1 MAWLNEQI
9 GEKPTLRWEQMERDL
24 RVVDAVARYA
34 KHEVTYLCDVNPP
47 YTDREI
53 LEFTDR
59 NCWPYAAPFGG
70 HVTRSRSCD
79 RWTIEASVYTD

>member
-9 GEKPTLRWEQMERDL
+9 GEKPTLRWEQMERDM
-24 RVVDAVARYA
+24 RVVYAAARHA
-34 KHEVTYLCDVNPP
+34 RHVVTYLCDVNPT